1 MKIFKRGIKM
11 FNLLY
16 RKTMYKIL
24 MFIYKGNTK
33 KGIDIILKYDPLN
46 ILTLKNETY
55 AEFEKRLIRRDII
68 LVSIAFILP
77 FGFPIALYWLY

>member
-1 MKIFKRGIKM
+1 ML
-11 FNLLY
+11 NLLY

-24 MFIYKGNTK
+24 MFIYKGNTQ

-68 LVSIAFILP
+68 LVTIAFILP
-77 FGFPIALYWLY
+77 LGFPIVLYWLY

>member
-1 MKIFKRGIKM
+1 MTYNF
-11 FNLLY
+11 
-16 RKTMYKIL
+16 L

-33 KGIDIILKYDPLN
+33 KEMDIILKYDPLN

-68 LVSIAFILP
+68 LISIAFILP
-77 FGFPIALYWLY
+77 LGFPIVLFWIY

>member
-1 MKIFKRGIKM
+1 
-11 FNLLY
+11 
-16 RKTMYKIL
+16 MYKIL
-24 MFIYKGNTK
+24 MFIYRGNTQ

-46 ILTLKNETY
+46 ILTLKDETY

>member
-1 MKIFKRGIKM
+1 MKM
-11 FNLLY
+11 LNLLY

-24 MFIYKGNTK
+24 MFIYRGNTQ

-46 ILTLKNETY
+46 ILTLKDETY

-68 LVSIAFILP
+68 LISIAFILP

>member
-1 MKIFKRGIKM
+1 ML
-11 FNLLY
+11 NLLY

-24 MFIYKGNTK
+24 MFIYRGNTQ

-46 ILTLKNETY
+46 ILTLKDETY

>member
-1 MKIFKRGIKM
+1 MKM
-11 FNLLY
+11 LNLLY

-24 MFIYKGNTK
+24 MFIYRGNTQ

-46 ILTLKNETY
+46 ILTLKDETY